1 MNEPIE
7 GPRMT
12 PKMRNFTTEM
22 AEKGTPFRKLKWR
35 ENIDLW
41 QRYGTSTPRGQILL
55 EFNGREWILSF
66 APPGAKY
73 FARQE
78 DWFTCIH
85 GPTLG
90 GYLLTGTSSIRWV
103 KELIDSPSP
112 PEINISELD
121 RIVEK
126 RHASQKRLGSRFN
139 LFLLGG
145 VAAIALFITIAI
157 MTNHAVAF
165 GAAGVVFAAL
175 ASALAALWRVN
186 LRTRKLNRIMNK
198 NRKQATMKKIRPKA
212 SETHLR
218 E

>member
-1 MNEPIE
+1 MNAYDREHTKPPLS
-7 GPRMT
+7 GPKITR
-12 PKMRNFTTEM
+12 KMRRFMEEM
-22 AEKGTPFRKLKWR
+22 STHGTPFQQLPWR
-35 ENIDLW
+35 EGVDLW
-41 QRYGTSTPRGQILL
+41 QRYVARTNRGQILL

-90 GYLLTGTSSIRWV
+90 GYLLTGTSSIRWI

-126 RHASQKRLGSRFN
+126 RHASQKKFGSRFN

-157 MTNHAVAF
+157 ITNHAVAF

-186 LRTRKLNRIMNK
+186 LRTRKLHRIKNK
-198 NRKQATMKKIRPKA
+198 KRKQTNMEKN
-212 SETHLR
+212 
-218 E
+218 